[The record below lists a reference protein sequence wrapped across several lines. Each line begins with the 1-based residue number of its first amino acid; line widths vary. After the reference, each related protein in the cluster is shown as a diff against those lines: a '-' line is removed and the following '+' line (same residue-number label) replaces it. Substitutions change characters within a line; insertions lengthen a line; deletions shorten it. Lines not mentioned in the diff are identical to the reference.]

1 MKIVYVV
8 VIVGYLLGI
17 SIYGWFLNKKYIKNS
32 EDFVKGGQ
40 RLPMPILIGTL
51 LATWMGSGM
60 ITGTAN
66 FIYTYGPVAGM
77 LHLLAEPIGLLLVAL
92 VLARKARE
100 KAKTTIPELIKQ
112 KYGLTASIIL
122 SICIILSYVG
132 IVSYQFQAG
141 GYILHMT
148 TGMSVETG
156 TMISTFIIIFL
167 AVVGGLV
174 SVAYTD
180 AIGTLVIF
188 VAMIIALPIVLHD
201 AGGLSGMID
210 AIPKEKMSVT
220 GKLNGIQMLG
230 YIFPTLFL
238 VLGEQNLYQR
248 FGAAESA
255 ETARKSGLG
264 LFWLGLLLDFLILG
278 LITPSIVLYPNL
290 ENPDTAFFQVAMGI
304 PKFIGAFT
312 LASAVALCITTAD
325 SYLLSAGTN
334 ITYDFFIR
342 IKGEDK
348 VTDNE
353 KLKVTRISIVV
364 LGIFALVIGK
374 FFPSILSL
382 QMYAYS
388 IYGAAVTPAFVACLF
403 WDKATKAG
411 GLTSIIS
418 GGATVLIWEILLHN
432 PMGLNSIIIAGPV
445 SILSLIIVSLCTQ
458 KQNLEKN
465 NIDID
470 AA

>member
-1 MKIVYVV
+1 MKPIYVI

-17 SIYGWFLNKKYIKNS
+17 SVYGWFLNKKYIKNS
-32 EDFVKGGQ
+32 EDFVRGGQ
-40 RLPMPILIGTL
+40 RFPMPILIGTL

-66 FIYTYGPVAGM
+66 FIYTYGPFAGM
-77 LHLLAEPIGLLLVAL
+77 LHLIAEPIGLLLVAL
-92 VLARKARE
+92 VLAQKARE
-100 KAKTTIPELIKQ
+100 KSKTTIPELIHQ
-112 KYGLTASIIL
+112 KYGTVASVIL
-122 SICIILSYVG
+122 SVCIVLSYVG

-156 TMISTFIIIFL
+156 TMLSTFIIIFL

-188 VAMIIALPIVLHD
+188 TAMIIALPIVIHQ
-201 AGGLSGMID
+201 GGGISAIMN

-220 GKLNGIQMLG
+220 GKLTFVQMLG

-255 ETARKSGLG
+255 KTARRSGLG
-264 LFWLGLLLDFLILG
+264 LFWLGLLLDILVLG
-278 LITPSIVLYPNL
+278 LVTPAIVLYPDL
-290 ENPDTAFFQVAMGI
+290 ANPDTAFFQVAMGI
-304 PKFIGAFT
+304 PDIIGAFT

-334 ITYDFFIR
+334 ITYDFIVRF
-342 IKGEDK
+342 KGEENVSDK
-348 VTDNE
+348 Q
-353 KLKVTRISIVV
+353 KLTITRVSIVV
-364 LGIFALVIGK
+364 LGLVALVIGK

-388 IYGAAVTPAFVACLF
+388 IYGAAVTPAFIACLF

-411 GLTSIIS
+411 GLSSIIL
-418 GGATVLIWEILLHN
+418 GGATVLLWEIVLKN
-432 PMGLNSIIIAGPV
+432 PMGLNSILIAGPV
-445 SILSLIIVSLCTQ
+445 SILALIIVSLCTQ
-458 KQNLEKN
+458 KQNKVNDEN
-465 NIDID
+465 
-470 AA
+470 AAA